1 MAKPK
6 LIIIHRL
13 PNGAPIAGRCSVC
26 RENIENNQPPNKE
39 HTIDAAFDLH
49 VRQRHSKE
57 DVSQAA
63 ARIVREATK
72 DN

>member
-6 LIIIHRL
+6 LEIMHKFA
-13 PNGAPIAGRCSVC
+13 NGMPIAGRCSIC
-26 RENIENNQPPNKE
+26 GENIDENQPPNKP
-39 HTIDAAFDLH
+39 HTIEAAFELH
-49 VRQRHSKE
+49 VKQRHTRE

-72 DN
+72 